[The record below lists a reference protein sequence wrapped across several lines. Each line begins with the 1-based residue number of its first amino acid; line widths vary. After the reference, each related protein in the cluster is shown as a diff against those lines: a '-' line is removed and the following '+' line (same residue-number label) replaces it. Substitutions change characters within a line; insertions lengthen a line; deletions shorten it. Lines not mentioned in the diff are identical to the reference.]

1 MNFRLEVWSKTEDV
15 VSTLL
20 QVRSFSKTRVI
31 YVLQSHRKWAEFA
44 FFQ

>member
-1 MNFRLEVWSKTEDV
+1 MNFQLEVGSKTEDV

-31 YVLQSHRKWAEFA
+31 YVL
-44 FFQ
+44 